1 MHQFNAWNGIIWSR
15 GNMDFLWYHLWSQ
28 SNNSQLSIGISHWS
42 RPGLVEAESWCL
54 PGNEYVIGFVFHAR
68 VYFILCFPTVCVWK
82 PAAGNELALQDN
94 CWCAA
99 GRLLGAVRCQRFVQ
113 CIKVVLVCFQ
123 EQCRTIHYIE
133 LPSKQITK
141 YNDGNIIM
149 FAGRFKTISTL
160 PSSVGA
166 ARA

>member
-54 PGNEYVIGFVFHAR
+54 PGNEYVIGFLLHAR

-123 EQCRTIHYIE
+123 EQCRTIYYLE

-149 FAGRFKTISTL
+149 FADKTISTL

>member
-1 MHQFNAWNGIIWSR
+1 MHEMELFEAEEIWIFCGIIYDRNQTIHNWALE
-15 GNMDFLWYHLWSQ
+15 FL
-28 SNNSQLSIGISHWS
+28 IGV
-42 RPGLVEAESWCL
+42 GLVWWKLKVGVCQGMNMWSDFCCM
-54 PGNEYVIGFVFHAR
+54 PG
-68 VYFILCFPTVCVWK
+68 FILFCVSPLCVFGFWK

-99 GRLLGAVRCQRFVQ
+99 SRLLGAVRCQRFVQ

-149 FAGRFKTISTL
+149 FADL
-160 PSSVGA
+160 
-166 ARA
+166 

>member
-54 PGNEYVIGFVFHAR
+54 PGNEYVIGFLLHAR

-113 CIKVVLVCFQ
+113 CAIYWGCAGGV
-123 EQCRTIHYIE
+123 Y
-133 LPSKQITK
+133 LPSWQYITK
-141 YNDGNIIM
+141 LHDNSSFRFVQIM
-149 FAGRFKTISTL
+149 CWLVTIS
-160 PSSVGA
+160 
-166 ARA
+166 